1 MEDTMTHRFACCLV
15 IASLALAPRRSAA
28 DPGIQVIYDTVDA
41 VEIKNHDF
49 GGNIHALVVV
59 RGIRAGGSV
68 PVTSSFDFG
77 TNKDMATRCERLAV
91 IAMSKPGKYQFGI
104 GSDAISSNPD
114 GGHGDCE
121 LILVTN

>member
-1 MEDTMTHRFACCLV
+1 MTHRLACCFV
-15 IASLALAPRRSAA
+15 VASLALAPRSSAA
-28 DPGIQVIYDTVDA
+28 DPGIQVVYDTVDT

-49 GGNIHALVVV
+49 GTTTHAVVVV
-59 RGIRAGGSV
+59 RGIPSGGSV
-68 PVTSSFDFG
+68 PGTRSFDFG

-91 IAMSKPGKYQFGI
+91 IAMSKPGKYQYGI
-104 GSDAISSNPD
+104 GSDALNGNPD

>member
-1 MEDTMTHRFACCLV
+1 MTHRLACCLV
-15 IASLALAPRRSAA
+15 IASLALAPRSSAA
-28 DPGIQVIYDTVDA
+28 DPGIQAVYDTVDA
-41 VEIKNHDF
+41 VEIKNHDLA

-59 RGIRAGGSV
+59 RGIRTGGSV
-68 PVTSSFDFG
+68 PSTTSFDFG

-104 GSDAISSNPD
+104 GSDAAGGNAD

-121 LILVTN
+121 LILVAN